1 MLRTDL
7 KIFKSQR
14 MTQNANAG
22 GQRTAN
28 EVANGQLNEVF
39 GNISAI
45 DHAQSA
51 VDIVKIYPGVSTAN
65 TQLLQD
71 AHVLINEPP
80 EDPKVDIIMIEAPGI
95 TDASVRSEII
105 NVIESGVSAGLL
117 LRSGLSE
124 MAPGQNIINAFDISG
139 NAGVNEQPVVSLT
152 PGSIIA
158 ISVEYTGA
166 ENVNFPRFTHFAK
179 VVTAFSGQNVTF
191 EPGIPFNTP
200 GRDTV
205 INNQARCTRLRA
217 VTVNDSVIYHGCT
230 RLTAPVT
237 VSAQTLPVAET
248 SGQLLPRLTQA
259 VIRAATKPFE
269 SINSL
274 QRKELVTPATG
285 INYILDIPDAA
296 DLASIN
302 VGGEPMWVVN
312 YIKAG
317 KVKRR
322 TYTNASYSG
331 TTFSFSLSEQPD
343 NGSDIYIY
351 YFSSAVYQ
359 MWANSTSMPAGYSVA
374 QQTIRGT
381 IVFSG
386 NIRSAEWRTDGVYA
400 QVSGATWQLAA
411 LVSNNGSVSQYVN
424 GYSDLQYTAVIQNDS
439 GTGVTTTN
447 LEFVLAY
454 DEIITNTLYITA
466 QLAAGGAVSASA
478 DANGTISGVGVSGT
492 VANGVV
498 SLNFTNAI
506 TRSSLSYTVTELLPL
521 TPPTSLYGLN
531 QLRLTNNGRVPIF
544 RPFGVVN
551 ISHNQYST
559 AADLP
564 NGTTLNQRPAAFI
577 DIVDSTGAS
586 LWHPLDAHYSY
597 NKTTGV
603 VTIVDA
609 SAFTGPFEVTDTI
622 GELALVAQVNGNQLV
637 LTTPLQGTYPAGAVV
652 SSVQVLGNLQ
662 AAANVLFDMTAW
674 NNIWSDTSTGSPAV
688 GNFNELN
695 YPIEV
700 ENRSAI
706 NERWVI
712 VFTSPTAFNC
722 IGQGLGLIASG
733 DTLNDFAPINPNTLQ
748 PYFVIRKE
756 GWGGGWNA
764 GECVRFN
771 TEAAA
776 KPLVLLRSVSAGHS
790 QIEQDSIRLHFRGN
804 AD

>member
-28 EVANGQLNEVF
+28 EVANGQLNDVF

-51 VDIVKIYPGVSTAN
+51 LDIVKIYAGVSTAN
-65 TQLLQD
+65 TALLQD

-80 EDPKVDIIMIEAPGI
+80 EDPQVDIIMIESAAI
-95 TDASVRSEII
+95 NDASTRAEIVNI
-105 NVIESGVSAGLL
+105 IESGVTPGLL

-124 MAPGQNIINAFDISG
+124 MASGQNIINAFDLSG
-139 NAGVNEQPVVSLT
+139 NAGVNEQPVVSLN

-179 VVTAFSGQNVTF
+179 VVTAILGQNVIF
-191 EPGIPFNTP
+191 EPGIPFNAP
-200 GRDTV
+200 GRDTN
-205 INNQARCTRLRA
+205 INSQTRCTKLRA
-217 VTVNDSVIYHGCT
+217 VTVNDNVTYHGCT
-230 RLTAPVT
+230 RLTAPV
-237 VSAQTLPVAET
+237 SAAAQILPVAKT
-248 SGQLLPRLTQA
+248 TGQLLPRLTQA
-259 VIRAATKPFE
+259 VVRAATKPFDT
-269 SINSL
+269 INGL
-274 QRKELVTPATG
+274 QRKTLTTPANG
-285 INYILDIPDAA
+285 INYVLDMQDAA
-296 DLASIN
+296 DLNTLSVA
-302 VGGEPMWVVN
+302 GEPMFIVN
-312 YIKAG
+312 YIADG
-317 KVKRR
+317 ALQSR
-322 TYTNASYSG
+322 TFNNASYSAG
-331 TTFSFSLSEQPD
+331 TFTFSLPVQPD
-343 NGSDIYIY
+343 AGTDLYIY
-351 YFSSAVYQ
+351 YFDATVYQ
-359 MWANSTSMPAGYSVA
+359 MWSNSTAMPAGYSVA

-386 NIRSAEWRTDGVYA
+386 STRSAEWRTDGVYA
-400 QVSGATWQLAA
+400 QVNSLTWQLAA
-411 LVSNNGSVSQYVN
+411 IVNTDGSVSQYVN
-424 GYSDLQYTAVIQNDS
+424 GYSNLQYTAVIQNDA
-439 GTGVTTTN
+439 GAGVITTSVN
-447 LEFVLAY
+447 FVLAY
-454 DEIITNTLYITA
+454 DDIITDTLYITA

-498 SLNFTNAI
+498 SLTFTAAI

-521 TPPTSLYGLN
+521 TPPASLYGIN

-564 NGTTLNQRPAAFI
+564 NGTTLNQRPNAFI
-577 DIVDSTGAS
+577 DIVDSNGAS

-603 VTIVDA
+603 VTIVDTTG
-609 SAFTGPFEVTDTI
+609 FTGPFEISDTI
-622 GELALVAQVNGNQLV
+622 AEMALVSDVTQNALQLTAPLNQD
-637 LTTPLQGTYPAGAVV
+637 YPAGSVV

-662 AAANVLFDMTAW
+662 ASAEVLFDMTTW
-674 NNIWSDTSTGSPAV
+674 SNVWSDTITGSPAV

-722 IGQGLGLIASG
+722 IGKGLGLIASG
-733 DTLNDFAPINPNTLQ
+733 DTLNDFAPINPNTQQ
-748 PYFVIRKE
+748 PYFVIRKQ

-764 GECVRFN
+764 GECVRLN
-771 TEAAA
+771 TYSSF
-776 KPLVLLRSVSAGHS
+776 PPIVLARPVSAGHS

>member
-14 MTQNANAG
+14 MTQNPNGG
-22 GQRTAN
+22 GQRTAAQVQN
-28 EVANGQLNEVF
+28 AKLNDVF
-39 GNISAI
+39 SNISAI

-95 TDASVRSEII
+95 TDASVRSDII

-179 VVTAFSGQNVTF
+179 VVTAILGQNVTF

-200 GRDTV
+200 GRDIS
-205 INNQARCTRLRA
+205 INGQTRCTRLRA
-217 VTVNDSVIYHGCT
+217 VTVNDNVIYHGCT
-230 RLTAPVT
+230 RLTAPVS
-237 VSAQTLPVAET
+237 VAGQSLPVAT
-248 SGQLLPRLTQA
+248 TFGQLLPRLTQA
-259 VIRAATKPFE
+259 VVRAATKPFDT
-269 SINSL
+269 INGL
-274 QRKELVTPATG
+274 QRKTLITPATG
-285 INYILDIPDAA
+285 INYALDIPNAA
-296 DLASIN
+296 DLASTHL
-302 VGGEPMWVVN
+302 GGEPMWVVN
-312 YIKAG
+312 YIKGGA
-317 KVKRR
+317 VQRR
-322 TYTNASYSG
+322 TFTPASYSG
-331 TTFSFSLSEQPD
+331 NTFTFSLPEQPD
-343 NGSDIYIY
+343 AGTDLYIY
-351 YFSSAVYQ
+351 YWDATVYQ
-359 MWANSTSMPAGYSVA
+359 MWSNSTAMPAGYSVA

-386 NIRSAEWRTDGVYA
+386 SARTAEWRTDGVYA
-400 QVSGATWQLAA
+400 QVSGTTWQLAA
-411 LVSNNGSVSQYVN
+411 LVNTDGTVAQYVN
-424 GYSDLQYTAVIQNDS
+424 GYSNLQYTAVIQNDA
-439 GTGVTTTN
+439 GTGVTTTS

-521 TPPTSLYGLN
+521 TPPASLYGIN

-551 ISHNQYST
+551 IAHNQYTQIS
-559 AADLP
+559 DLNP
-564 NGTTLNQRPAAFI
+564 GNTFNQRPNAFI

-603 VTIVDA
+603 VTIVNA
-609 SAFTGPFEVTDTI
+609 STFTGPFEISDTI
-622 GELALVAQVNGNQLV
+622 AEMALVSDVTPNSLQLTAPLNQ
-637 LTTPLQGTYPAGAVV
+637 GYPAGSVV

-662 AAANVLFDMTAW
+662 ASAEVLFDMTTW
-674 NNIWSDTSTGSPAV
+674 SNVWSDTITGSPAV
-688 GNFNELN
+688 ANFNQLN

-712 VFTSPTAFNC
+712 VFTSSTAFNC
-722 IGQGLGLIASG
+722 IGKGLGLIASG
-733 DTLNDFAPINPNTLQ
+733 DTLNDFAPINPNTGQ
-748 PYFVIRKE
+748 PYFVIRKQ

-764 GECVRFN
+764 GECVRLN
-771 TEAAA
+771 TYSSF
-776 KPLVLLRSVSAGHS
+776 PPIVLARPVSAGHS

>member
-80 EDPKVDIIMIEAPGI
+80 EDPKVDIIMIEASGI
-95 TDASVRSEII
+95 TDSTVRSEVVEI
-105 NVIESGVSAGLL
+105 IESDVTAGLL

-166 ENVNFPRFTHFAK
+166 ENVNYPRFTHYAK
-179 VVTAFSGQNVTF
+179 VITALSGQNVTF
-191 EPGIPFNTP
+191 EPGIPFNAP
-200 GRDTV
+200 GRDIS
-205 INNQARCTRLRA
+205 INSQTRCTKLRA
-217 VTVNDSVIYHGCT
+217 VTVNNSVKYHGST
-230 RLTAPVT
+230 LLTAPVT
-237 VSAQTLPVAET
+237 ESAQTLPVGST
-248 SGQLLPRLTQA
+248 FGQLLPRLTQA
-259 VIRAATKPFE
+259 VIRATTKPFDTV
-269 SINSL
+269 NGL
-274 QRKELVTPATG
+274 QRKELITPATG
-285 INYILDIPDAA
+285 VNYELDIPDAA
-296 DLASIN
+296 DLGSTNI
-302 VGGEPMWVVN
+302 GGEAMWVVH
-312 YIKAG
+312 YLKG
-317 KVKRR
+317 SQVKQR

-331 TTFSFSLSEQPD
+331 TTFSFSLPEQP
-343 NGSDIYIY
+343 NAGSDLYIY
-351 YFSSAVYQ
+351 YFSSGLYQ
-359 MWANSTSMPAGYSVA
+359 VWSNQTAMPAGYSVVSK
-374 QQTIRGT
+374 TIRGT

-386 NIRSAEWRTDGVYA
+386 TTRTAAWRTDGVYA
-400 QVSGATWQLAA
+400 QVNSLTWQLAA
-411 LVSNNGSVSQYVN
+411 LVNADGTVSDYVN
-424 GYSDLQYTAVIQNDS
+424 GYSNLLYNAVIQNDAAA
-439 GTGVTTTN
+439 GTTTTSV
-447 LEFVLAY
+447 EFVLAY
-454 DEIITNTLYITA
+454 DDIITDTLYITA
-466 QLAAGGAVSASA
+466 QLEAGGAVSASA
-478 DANGTISGVGVSGT
+478 DANGTINGVGVSGT

-498 SLNFTNAI
+498 SLTFTAAI

-521 TPPTSLYGLN
+521 TPPASLYGIN

-551 ISHNQYST
+551 IAHNQYTQVS
-559 AADLP
+559 DLNP
-564 NGTTLNQRPAAFI
+564 GNTFNQRPNAFI

-603 VTIVDA
+603 VTIVNA
-609 SAFTGPFEVTDTI
+609 SDFTGPFEISDTI
-622 GELALVAQVNGNQLV
+622 AEMAQVSEVTENSLAI
-637 LTTPLQGTYPAGAVV
+637 TAPLFQAYPAGSVV
-652 SSVQVLGNLQ
+652 SSVKVLGNLQ
-662 AAANVLFDMTAW
+662 ASASVLFDMTAW
-674 NNIWSDTSTGSPAV
+674 ENVWSDTITGSPAT

-700 ENRSAI
+700 QNQSAI

-733 DTLNDFAPINPNTLQ
+733 DTLNDFAPVNPNTLQ